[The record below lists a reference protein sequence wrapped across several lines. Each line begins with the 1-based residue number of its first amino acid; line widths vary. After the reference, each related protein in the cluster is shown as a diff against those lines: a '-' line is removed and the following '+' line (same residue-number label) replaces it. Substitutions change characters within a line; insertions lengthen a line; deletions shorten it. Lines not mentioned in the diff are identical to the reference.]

1 MKDNVRLPL
10 KLLAVML
17 SLLWTIQATA
27 TPKPTPASTTL
38 VKTIGKQSA
47 SQRTDKKSADK
58 KADKSKVDKHRNK
71 KTNGVSTKKADKNQA
86 DKSKSTKKPANQA
99 ADKKA
104 APKKTTK
111 NNPKLSPKKPSKS
124 QKTYKLGKHIPHA
137 HLNKTAKKHGIDP
150 MLVKAIIKVESGGRP
165 NARSPKGAVGLMQ
178 VMPATARQYG
188 RYNLKDPKQNI
199 TVGVRHFAGL
209 KKRYKNTK
217 IALAAYNAGEGN
229 VNKYGGI
236 PPFKETRRYVA
247 NTMATYHAFKQSV

>member
-1 MKDNVRLPL
+1 
-10 KLLAVML
+10 ML

-47 SQRTDKKSADK
+47 SQHTDKKSADK

-71 KTNGVSTKKADKNQA
+71 KTNGVSAQKADKNQA
-86 DKSKSTKKPANQA
+86 DKSKSTKKPANQ
-99 ADKKA
+99 A

-124 QKTYKLGKHIPHA
+124 QKTHKLGKHIPHA